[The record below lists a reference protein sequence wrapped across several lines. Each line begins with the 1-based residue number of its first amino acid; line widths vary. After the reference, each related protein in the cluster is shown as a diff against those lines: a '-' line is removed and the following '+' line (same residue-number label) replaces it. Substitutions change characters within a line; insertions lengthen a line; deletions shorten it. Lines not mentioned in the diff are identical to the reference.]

1 MHFFSCSSS
10 FLFLSCPLLF
20 CFLLIAHFF
29 HLCSLLTTLAHCN
42 LSLAPIC
49 HHLILFIV
57 NHSYLLSFSPVH
69 YWMLVIAC
77 AYLLTI
83 EYLPLL
89 VLICSLLNTC
99 HCLCLLAHYWMLAI
113 ACAYLL
119 TIEFLSLLVLT
130 CSLLN
135 TCHCLCLL
143 AHSCLCHSALFI
155 PIHFSIF

>member
-57 NHSYLLSFSPVH
+57 NQSYLLSFSPVH

-89 VLICSLLNTC
+89 VL
-99 HCLCLLAHYWMLAI
+99 
-113 ACAYLL
+113 
-119 TIEFLSLLVLT
+119 T
-130 CSLLN
+130 CSLL
-135 TCHCLCLL
+135 LV
-143 AHSCLCHSALFI
+143 S
-155 PIHFSIF
+155 FSIVHSYSFFNFLNRKKPNLLRKQINFKNQFMRVTAFENQLLWNLWKPAL